1 MKGDNAALVN
11 RSESLVAV
19 LFRIR
24 DAAHRFIV
32 LRKDDDPNGVCL
44 ICRNSSG
51 CAALISTKG
60 VERFAR
66 A

>member
-19 LFRIR
+19 LVRIR

-32 LRKDDDPNGVCL
+32 LRKDDNPHGICS
-44 ICRNSSG
+44 ICRNSRGS
-51 CAALISTKG
+51 AALIWTKG